1 MVNIFTGKLTPQF
14 IPGWTDEVA
23 KGQPLKINSDLV
35 TTSQTFTNSMTPT
48 STASTDVS
56 FEIFGG

>member
-23 KGQPLKINSDLV
+23 QGHPLKINSDLV
-35 TTSQTFTNSMTPT
+35 TTFANIHQQHDADEHSI
-48 STASTDVS
+48 DRRLL
-56 FEIFGG
+56 